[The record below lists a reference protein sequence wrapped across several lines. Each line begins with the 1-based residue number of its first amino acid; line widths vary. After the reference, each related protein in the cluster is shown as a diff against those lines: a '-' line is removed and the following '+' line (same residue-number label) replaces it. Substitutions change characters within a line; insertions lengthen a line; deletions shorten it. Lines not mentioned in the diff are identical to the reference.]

1 MKPLKL
7 MMQAFG
13 PYAEKEIIDFTKLG
27 NRKMFVISGK
37 TGAGK
42 TTIFD
47 GISFAIYGKASGED
61 RNGSDL
67 RSQFAADDLLTE
79 VSLQFSLRNKTYYI
93 WRSPQQDKKKA
104 RGDGFTTVTAKAE
117 LYIYDEE
124 GNKKLI
130 ASNVREADEKIK
142 EIIQLDSNQFR
153 QILMIPQGEFRKL
166 LTSDSKEKE
175 AILQRLFHTELFKKI
190 EEHLKEE
197 ATVLKRFVEGKM
209 EERSH
214 ALKSI
219 STSDNSE
226 LKLAIEEDLINDV
239 HVMKLLKEELIHMQ
253 QITTELNGKLE
264 KQKEERDIA
273 KKKVD
278 EAEALLAQFD
288 HLIKLKAQQ
297 EELVSKRDYY
307 ELKKKEIDEAY
318 KASRI
323 EQQDELCHRLKKEMD
338 SYQKN
343 YVSSKQQLEDLQT
356 SLEYAQKKLEHEENK
371 SNLRQQVTDHLITMT
386 NLQEEVYTLEDRQQ
400 ELHKLQK
407 KLMEVDSN
415 IQKTKQEIS
424 DIEAKVEKKT
434 NDLKQL
440 EHYKIEMLES
450 EKEIDQ
456 LSYNV
461 QKLKKLETLQQKWK
475 NEAILLSEKEP
486 HYKNVISRLEDSKKT
501 LQVIENRWQKGQ
513 AQALAQTL
521 ITGNPCPVCGST
533 HHPQIALGSDE
544 IPSEEDLKSAKLQI
558 EKFEEEKYKYEKNIV
573 ETKSVLLHL
582 KESIDEYAR
591 ELKIDLPHFS
601 LENTTVILLEQEKLL
616 HDMKK
621 VNNDKKRKISNL
633 QLINDEI
640 KLLNEK
646 LHNARKD
653 LDIYFNEE
661 KSTSQLFTEKKTQV
675 QASLNNIPEE
685 LRSREAYDQKVV
697 QLKLQKQEL
706 EKAYENAQQQVNEL
720 KETISGWRAKN
731 EQLKDL
737 VIKSENTLKEEREKF
752 VHMLQEEGFNGY
764 KHFTLAKKS
773 MEKIK
778 QLEQEVQNYRE
789 EYRSVS
795 DRLLE
800 LSERLK
806 NTEKPQINILNET
819 FTTLEK
825 ELLEL
830 NTELTNVMMN
840 IRLNKEIL
848 DKVETINESIKDA
861 EEKYKL
867 IGHLSDIAKGQNTYR
882 ITFERFV
889 LAAFL
894 DDILT
899 VANIRLTR
907 MTSGRYHLLR
917 KTDRSKGNVQSG
929 LELLV
934 FDQYT
939 GQERHVKTL
948 SGGESF
954 KASLALALGLA
965 DVVQQYAGGVSLE
978 TMFIDEGF
986 GTLDPESLD
995 QAIEALM
1002 DIQNSGRLVGLISH
1016 VPELK
1021 ERIDAR
1027 LEVFSSQNGSK
1038 TEFQFFT

>member
-219 STSDNSE
+219 YTSDNSE

-239 HVMKLLKEELIHMQ
+239 NVMKLLKEELIHMQ

-371 SNLRQQVTDHLITMT
+371 ANLRQQVADHLITIT

-400 ELHKLQK
+400 ELHKLQN

-424 DIEAKVEKKT
+424 DIEAKVEKRT
-434 NDLKQL
+434 DDLKQL

-486 HYKNVISRLEDSKKT
+486 LYKNVISRLEDSKKT

-616 HDMKK
+616 HEMKQ

>member
-104 RGDGFTTVTAKAE
+104 RGDGFTTVGAKAE

-219 STSDNSE
+219 YTSDNSE

-239 HVMKLLKEELIHMQ
+239 NVMKLLKEELIHMQ

-371 SNLRQQVTDHLITMT
+371 SNLRQQVADHLITMT

-400 ELHKLQK
+400 ELQKLQK

-475 NEAILLSEKEP
+475 NEAHLLSEKEP
-486 HYKNVISRLEDSKKT
+486 LYKNVISRLEDSKKT

-558 EKFEEEKYKYEKNIV
+558 EKLEEEKYKYEKNIV

-582 KESIDEYAR
+582 KESIDEYTR
-591 ELKIDLPHFS
+591 ELKIDLPNFS

-616 HDMKK
+616 HEMKQ

-764 KHFTLAKKS
+764 KHFALAKKS

-840 IRLNKEIL
+840 IRLNKEIV

>member
-104 RGDGFTTVTAKAE
+104 RGDGFTTVSAKAE

-239 HVMKLLKEELIHMQ
+239 HVMKLLEEELIHMQ

-264 KQKEERDIA
+264 KQKEERDAA

-288 HLIKLKAQQ
+288 HLNKLKAQQ
-297 EELVSKRDYY
+297 EELLSKRDYY

-343 YVSSKQQLEDLQT
+343 YVSSNQQLEDLQT

-371 SNLRQQVTDHLITMT
+371 YNLRQQVADQLITIT

-400 ELHKLQK
+400 ELHKLQN
-407 KLMEVDSN
+407 KLMEVDSK

-424 DIEAKVEKKT
+424 DIEVKVEKRT

-450 EKEIDQ
+450 EKEIEQ
-456 LSYNV
+456 LSYTV
-461 QKLKKLETLQQKWK
+461 QKLKKLETLQEKWK
-475 NEAILLSEKEP
+475 KEANVLSEKEP
-486 HYKNVISRLEDSKKT
+486 LYKNVISRLEDSKKT
-501 LQVIENRWQKGQ
+501 MQVIEHRWQKGQ

-558 EKFEEEKYKYEKNIV
+558 EKLEEEKYNYEKNIV

-582 KESIDEYAR
+582 KESIDEYTR
-591 ELKIDLPHFS
+591 ELKMDLSNFS
-601 LENTTVILLEQEKLL
+601 LENTTVIVLEQEKLL
-616 HDMKK
+616 HEMKQ
-621 VNNDKKRKISNL
+621 VNIDKKRKISNL

-646 LHNARKD
+646 IHNARKD
-653 LDIYFNEE
+653 LDNYINEE
-661 KSTSQLFTEKKTQV
+661 KSTSKLFTEKKTQI

-685 LRSREAYDQKVV
+685 LRSKEAYDQKVI

-720 KETISGWRAKN
+720 KETISGCRAKN
-731 EQLKDL
+731 EQLKEL

-764 KHFTLAKKS
+764 KHFALAKKS
-773 MEKIK
+773 MDKIK

-840 IRLNKEIL
+840 IRLNKEIVE
-848 DKVETINESIKDA
+848 KVETINESIKDA

>member
-1 MKPLKL
+1 

-219 STSDNSE
+219 YTSDNSE

-239 HVMKLLKEELIHMQ
+239 NVMKLLKEELIHMQ

-371 SNLRQQVTDHLITMT
+371 ANLRQQVADHLITIT

-400 ELHKLQK
+400 ELHKLQN

-424 DIEAKVEKKT
+424 DIEAKVEKRT
-434 NDLKQL
+434 DDLKQL

-486 HYKNVISRLEDSKKT
+486 LYKNVISRLEDSKKT

-616 HDMKK
+616 HEMKQ

>member
-104 RGDGFTTVTAKAE
+104 RGDGFTTVSAKAE

-219 STSDNSE
+219 YTSDNSE

-239 HVMKLLKEELIHMQ
+239 NVMKLLKEELIHMQ

-297 EELVSKRDYY
+297 EELISKRDYY

-356 SLEYAQKKLEHEENK
+356 SLEYAQKKLEHEESK
-371 SNLRQQVTDHLITMT
+371 SNLRQQVADHLITIT

-400 ELHKLQK
+400 ELHKLQN
-407 KLMEVDSN
+407 KLMEVDSK

-424 DIEAKVEKKT
+424 DIEAKVEKRT

-450 EKEIDQ
+450 EKEIEQ

-475 NEAILLSEKEP
+475 KESILLSEKEP
-486 HYKNVISRLEDSKKT
+486 LYKNVISRLEDSKKT
-501 LQVIENRWQKGQ
+501 LQVIEHRWQKGQ

-558 EKFEEEKYKYEKNIV
+558 EKLEKEKYNYEKNIV

-582 KESIDEYAR
+582 KESIDEYTR
-591 ELKIDLPHFS
+591 ELKMDLSTFS
-601 LENTTVILLEQEKLL
+601 LENTTVIVLEQEKLL
-616 HDMKK
+616 HEMKQ
-621 VNNDKKRKISNL
+621 VNIDKKRKISNL

-646 LHNARKD
+646 IHNARKD
-653 LDIYFNEE
+653 LDNYINEE

-685 LRSREAYDQKVV
+685 LRSKEAYDQKVI

-706 EKAYENAQQQVNEL
+706 EKAYEHAQQQVNEL
-720 KETISGWRAKN
+720 KEKISGCRAKN

-764 KHFTLAKKS
+764 KHFALAKKS
-773 MEKIK
+773 MDKIK

-840 IRLNKEIL
+840 IRLNKEIV

>member
-104 RGDGFTTVTAKAE
+104 RGDGFTTVSAKAE

-219 STSDNSE
+219 YTSDNSE

-239 HVMKLLKEELIHMQ
+239 NVMKLLKEELIHMQ

-297 EELVSKRDYY
+297 EELISKRDYY

-343 YVSSKQQLEDLQT
+343 YVSSKQQLENLQT

-371 SNLRQQVTDHLITMT
+371 SNLRQQVADHLITIT

-400 ELHKLQK
+400 ELHKLQN
-407 KLMEVDSN
+407 KLMEVDSK

-424 DIEAKVEKKT
+424 DIEAKVEKRT

-450 EKEIDQ
+450 EKEIEQ

-475 NEAILLSEKEP
+475 KESILLSEKEP
-486 HYKNVISRLEDSKKT
+486 LYKNVISRLEDNKKT
-501 LQVIENRWQKGQ
+501 LQVIEHRWQKGQ

-558 EKFEEEKYKYEKNIV
+558 EKLEKEKYNYEKNIV

-582 KESIDEYAR
+582 KESIDEYTR
-591 ELKIDLPHFS
+591 ELKMDLSTFS
-601 LENTTVILLEQEKLL
+601 LENTTVIVLEQEKLL
-616 HDMKK
+616 HEMKQ
-621 VNNDKKRKISNL
+621 VNIDKKRKISNL

-646 LHNARKD
+646 IHNARKD
-653 LDIYFNEE
+653 LDNYINEE

-685 LRSREAYDQKVV
+685 LRSKEAYDQKVI

-706 EKAYENAQQQVNEL
+706 EKAYEHAQQQVNEL
-720 KETISGWRAKN
+720 KEKISGCRAKN

-764 KHFTLAKKS
+764 KHFALAKKS
-773 MEKIK
+773 MDKIK

-840 IRLNKEIL
+840 IRLNKEIV